1 MLGDPRHKSDQGF
14 TLVEVLI
21 AVFIFSLI
29 SVGTMTALTTA
40 LRGKAQMETKLEQ
53 IQQFEAA
60 RAIIKSDF
68 ENLILRQGRDA
79 LGGEEL
85 YVLSGGIDNLI
96 AFTRNG
102 VPNPAGLELRSEL
115 QRVAYVFESDALIR
129 RVLDHENPAPQTE
142 TRDRILFDNL
152 IEADMTFELRRS
164 SLGGVEIVSSGRRNF
179 QDQIQIVGSEIASYQ
194 SKGLVSLE
202 ITFAN
207 DTALTQYFELNL

>member
-152 IEADMTFELRRS
+152 IEADMKFELRRS